1 MFYYYKWLDIL
12 IKLIESEL
20 YYLKWPYDLLYI
32 WKVIGKVM
40 TVALDFI
47 QILGKDIAPTA
58 DLKGQKIQKIHV
70 SYF

>member
-58 DLKGQKIQKIHV
+58 ELKGQKIQKIHV

>member
-32 WKVIGKVM
+32 WKVIRKVM

-47 QILGKDIAPTA
+47 QILGKEIAPTA
-58 DLKGQKIQKIHV
+58 DLKGQKMQKICV
-70 SYF
+70 YYF

>member
-1 MFYYYKWLDIL
+1 
-12 IKLIESEL
+12 
-20 YYLKWPYDLLYI
+20 
-32 WKVIGKVM
+32 M